1 MGYLTYIQMSLC
13 LPQLECN
20 VTRRA
25 DHPPLKREVPKVFSE
40 KLSRS
45 SAGGRLFLLVW
56 VFLAALCVAVSLSMG
71 SFARDAEAR
80 TKTFTGIITNSDP
93 TQTGRLVR
101 NNPPSTCANPTS
113 FPGLFTT
120 TPRHYDVYTLK
131 NGKKKSCVTVTL
143 SPTLAPS
150 APCPFFGLQSVAYR
164 PSFTPGN
171 VARNYV
177 ADIGATPNIGLSK
190 SYSFNVPKKATFS
203 VVVNEVNAGQGCG
216 YTLKVSGISG
226 KSKR

>member
-80 TKTFTGIITNSDP
+80 TKTFTGKITNSDP

-101 NNPPSTCANPTS
+101 NNPPSTCANPTA
-113 FPGLFTT
+113 FPGRFST
-120 TPRHYDVYTLK
+120 TPRHYDVFTLT
-131 NGKKKSCVTVTL
+131 NGKKQSCVTATL
-143 SPTLAPS
+143 TPS
-150 APCPFFGLQSVAYR
+150 ASCPAFALQSEAYR
-164 PSFTPGN
+164 PSFIPGN
-171 VARNYV
+171 IARNYV
-177 ADIGATPNIGLSK
+177 ADIGATPNAGLSK
-190 SYSFNVPKKATFS
+190 SYSFIVPKKATFS

-216 YTLKVSGISG
+216 YTLKVSGLS
-226 KSKR
+226 RR